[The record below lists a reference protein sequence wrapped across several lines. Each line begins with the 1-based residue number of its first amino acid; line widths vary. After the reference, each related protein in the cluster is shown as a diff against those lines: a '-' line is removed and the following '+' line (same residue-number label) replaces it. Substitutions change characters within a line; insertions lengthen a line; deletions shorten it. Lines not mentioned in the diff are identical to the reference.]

1 MKAIRYHRYGSPDV
15 LALEEV
21 DLPVAGD
28 NDVLVRVRAASVN
41 PLDFHFMRGTPYLVR
56 SQAGLSRP
64 KATGLGADM
73 AGRVEAVG
81 RNVTRLQPGNE
92 VFGARDLNERRRGG
106 TFAEYVSIH
115 QDRAVLAK
123 PANLTFE
130 QAASVPIAAFTAL
143 QALRDKGRIQ
153 PGHKVL
159 VNGAAGGVG
168 TFAVQLA
175 KAFGAEVTGVC
186 SSRNV
191 EMVHSI
197 GADTVVDY
205 TQDDFT
211 RTGPRYDLLVDLA
224 GNRTLSEMRRV
235 LAPKGTL
242 VGVGGPVDGLWI
254 GPLIGPAKLLA
265 LSLVVRQTMA
275 PMLAHNSRDD
285 LVVLRDLI
293 EAGTVVPVIDR
304 TYPLSQ
310 IPEAIRYLEH
320 GHARGKVVIT
330 V

>member
-81 RNVTRLQPGNE
+81 RNVTRLQPGDE

-106 TFAEYVSIH
+106 TFAEYVSIS

-175 KAFGAEVTGVC
+175 KAFGAPRSPAYAPPGILRWSTRSAPTR
-186 SSRNV
+186 SSTTPGTTSPVPDRATTCW
-191 EMVHSI
+191 STWQ
-197 GADTVVDY
+197 G
-205 TQDDFT
+205 
-211 RTGPRYDLLVDLA
+211 TGPC
-224 GNRTLSEMRRV
+224 RR
-235 LAPKGTL
+235 
-242 VGVGGPVDGLWI
+242 
-254 GPLIGPAKLLA
+254 
-265 LSLVVRQTMA
+265 
-275 PMLAHNSRDD
+275 
-285 LVVLRDLI
+285 
-293 EAGTVVPVIDR
+293 
-304 TYPLSQ
+304 
-310 IPEAIRYLEH
+310 
-320 GHARGKVVIT
+320 
-330 V
+330 